1 MNVPQPRDPGDPA
14 DPTSLPIFQAEPGD
28 VVSGDRA
35 PSGDQVATHRDS
47 EEHPRSAA
55 HLLAGRHDA
64 MNAPAVEAA
73 HSGPDPRPGPPTP
86 TEPPPPSVRSGS
98 RHGGAHP
105 GVLDWQLVAE
115 LRSQASDLLM
125 AALGD
130 ERGQDGAAER
140 ERGRAI
146 IHELLASTA
155 ADRIHDGEP
164 AWTLETQARLA
175 EAVFNALFGLGRL
188 QPYVDDDSVENII
201 ITGADT
207 VFLEKTD
214 GDLVRVEPVADSDA
228 ELLEFLQFVSARQE
242 STARSFS
249 AASPTMHMRLDG
261 GPRLAAAAW
270 VTAFPVV
277 VIRRHRL
284 VRVTLDDLVGRDM
297 LTPVQAS
304 FLSAAVKAGLSIV
317 VAGPQ
322 GAGKT
327 TMVRALCA
335 EIPRHEKLGTF
346 ETEFELHL
354 HELKDVHPIVIPF
367 EARPGSGEVGPDGR
381 RAGEYTL
388 DEGLRDSFRMAL
400 SRQIVGEVR
409 GSEVWAMLKAM
420 ESGAG
425 SISTTHAADGEAAM
439 RKLVTCGMEAGQGK
453 EVVTAKLAE
462 AVDLIVQVHLETVEV
477 GPDRWH
483 RTRWVSEI
491 LHVTPGEEAKGY
503 ATTHVYVPHP
513 DGGPAQPGT
522 LPDELRR
529 LERHGFDLAGY
540 LAAAPGSGPADPRR
554 GREAA

>member
-1 MNVPQPRDPGDPA
+1 MNEFLEGATSDGADDPTNLPIFGVQPSDTTDPPVAAPPTQPAAHSLAGRLGVPSTRPPDGARADTRHVA
-14 DPTSLPIFQAEPGD
+14 DPTAEAQ
-28 VVSGDRA
+28 A
-35 PSGDQVATHRDS
+35 PSGS
-47 EEHPRSAA
+47 
-55 HLLAGRHDA
+55 
-64 MNAPAVEAA
+64 
-73 HSGPDPRPGPPTP
+73 
-86 TEPPPPSVRSGS
+86 
-98 RHGGAHP
+98 
-105 GVLDWQLVAE
+105 LDWQLVAE
-115 LRSQASDLLM
+115 LRTQASDLLM
-125 AALGD
+125 ASLGD
-130 ERGQDGAAER
+130 ERGQDVEAER

-146 IHELLASTA
+146 IHELLATTA

-164 AWTLETQARLA
+164 AWSLDVQARLA
-175 EAVFNALFGLGRL
+175 EAVYHALFGLGRL

-214 GDLVRVEPVADSDA
+214 GDLVRVEPVAESDA
-228 ELLEFLQFVSARQE
+228 ELLEFLQFVAARQE

-270 VTAFPVV
+270 ITAFPVV

-284 VRVTLDDLVGRDM
+284 VRVTLDDLVARDM

-304 FLSAAVKAGLSIV
+304 LLSAAVKAGLSIV

-327 TMVRALCA
+327 TMVRGLCA
-335 EIPRHEKLGTF
+335 EIPQHEKLGTF
-346 ETEFELHL
+346 ETEYELHL
-354 HELKDVHPIVIPF
+354 HELKDVHPIVVPF
-367 EARPGSGEVGPDGR
+367 EARPGSGEVGPDGK

-388 DEGLRDSFRMAL
+388 DEALYDSFRMAL

-425 SISTTHAADGEAAM
+425 SISTTHAADGEAAI
-439 RKLVTCGMEAGQGK
+439 RKLVTCGMEAGQAK
-453 EVVTAKLAE
+453 DVVTAKLAE
-462 AVDLIVQVHLETVEV
+462 AIDLVVQVHLDTTEV
-477 GPDRWH
+477 GPNQWH

-503 ATTHVYVPHP
+503 ATTRVYVPNPH
-513 DGGPAQPGT
+513 GGPAVPGT

-540 LAAAPGSGPADPRR
+540 IASAPGATQAG
-554 GREAA
+554 AA